1 MSEVVG
7 ADETLDI
14 LCGGGIEV
22 VQKKTGYRFSID
34 AILLANF
41 IRVKKHE
48 RVLDIGTGCG
58 IIPIYMSR
66 RGCKNEM
73 VGVEI
78 QEDLYNVALKNRI
91 LSSCDNVA
99 FLHDDIKSC
108 FRALKK
114 TPFHVVVSNPPYTGE
129 RTGRQSPGSSR
140 LVARYESRLNLSD
153 LTSIS
158 SDLLYK
164 KGRFYVIYPSRRL
177 GEVISTARSNKLEP
191 KRLRFIYPQ
200 KEKESNLFLAE
211 FIKEGGI
218 GTTVEKPLYIYE
230 NGRYTDEINSY
241 YALED

>member
-1 MSEVVG
+1 MFG
-7 ADETLDI
+7 L
-14 LCGGGIEV
+14 
-22 VQKKTGYRFSID
+22 
-34 AILLANF
+34 
-41 IRVKKHE
+41 
-48 RVLDIGTGCG
+48 
-58 IIPIYMSR
+58 
-66 RGCKNEM
+66 
-73 VGVEI
+73 EI
-78 QEDLYNVALKNRI
+78 QEDLYDVALKNRM
-91 LSSCDNVA
+91 LSSCDNVT

-108 FRALKK
+108 YRTLKK
-114 TPFHVVVSNPPYTGE
+114 TPFHIVVSNPPYTGE

-158 SDLLYK
+158 SALLYK

-230 NGRYTDEINSY
+230 NSRYTDEINSY